1 MMFYYIHVRKEVL
14 MCRKPIFERKPV
26 SLQSEFKINI
36 MNKHIRTILIVVL
49 AIISYIS
56 AYGKSDTSDIH
67 KLLDDVN
74 EYLNEKP
81 DSAWT
86 ILNSLDIPESEDGDT
101 KAFFA
106 ILHAKA
112 EYIVTDTIR
121 SDSLLQKAI
130 KYYNDEKSLRS
141 SLAYYYLGCYH
152 FGNDYKKAAYD
163 FQRSI
168 DYIPDGNDNQKGRAY
183 HALGSCFFG
192 NGSIDEGVK
201 AYKTALKLI
210 DEKESE
216 NTWKLCQDIK
226 KALNEVNRVERENTL
241 FAIFVILTLLA
252 VIGLSGFIYYKVKKF
267 SMVKTT
273 KTKFSDDP
281 LEQKLLE
288 GKSKFEQTSAYKTL
302 QEIRSLNENEL
313 HSRNDVDVKVIEDT
327 IFASFYDA
335 YHILA
340 ECESKISHQD
350 LMLCLYS
357 YLKITNNVAAFC
369 LNSVPG
375 TIRQR
380 KNRLK
385 SKLPENVYIILF
397 S

>member
-1 MMFYYIHVRKEVL
+1 MKRFIYIITIAVL
-14 MCRKPIFERKPV
+14 TSVIHTPNCIAQYRE
-26 SLQSEFKINI
+26 
-36 MNKHIRTILIVVL
+36 IR
-49 AIISYIS
+49 
-56 AYGKSDTSDIH
+56 

-74 EYLNEKP
+74 EYLDEKP
-81 DSAWT
+81 DSAWAV
-86 ILNSLDIPESEDGDT
+86 LNSLKISGSGDEAAE
-101 KAFFA
+101 AFYA
-106 ILHAKA
+106 ILHARA
-112 EYIVTDTIR
+112 EYATTDTIK

-130 KYYNDEKSLRS
+130 KYYNGERSRKS
-141 SLAYYYLGCYH
+141 SLAYYYLGCYY
-152 FGNDYKKAAYD
+152 FGTDYHKASYA

-168 DYIPDGNDNQKGRAY
+168 DLIPDGNDDHKGRAY
-183 HALGSCFFG
+183 HALGSCHFA

-201 AYKTALKLI
+201 AYETALALL
-210 DEKESE
+210 DENENES
-216 NTWKLCQDIK
+216 TWQLCQDIK
-226 KALNEVNRVERENTL
+226 NALNAVNRVERENTL

-252 VIGLSGFIYYKVKKF
+252 VISLCGFVYYKVKKS

-273 KTKFSDDP
+273 KTKLSDDP

-288 GKSKFEQTSAYKTL
+288 GKSTFEQTSVYKTL

-313 HSRNDVDVKVIEDT
+313 HSRNDIDVKVIEET
-327 IFASFYDA
+327 ILASFNDA

-340 ECESKISHQD
+340 EYESKISHQD

-385 SKLPENVYIILF
+385 SKLTENVYIILF

>member
-1 MMFYYIHVRKEVL
+1 MQNRMKWFIYIL
-14 MCRKPIFERKPV
+14 
-26 SLQSEFKINI
+26 
-36 MNKHIRTILIVVL
+36 T
-49 AIISYIS
+49 IISLILWSFTSPCVAQYRETHRLLTEVQEYI
-56 AYGKSDTSDIH
+56 
-67 KLLDDVN
+67 
-74 EYLNEKP
+74 NEKP
-81 DSAWT
+81 DSAII
-86 ILNSLDIPESEDGDT
+86 ILKGYETLAAQDEGTEALRAVLLT
-101 KAFFA
+101 
-106 ILHAKA
+106 KA
-112 EYIVTDTIR
+112 EYIATDSIA
-121 SDSLLQKAI
+121 SDSLIQGAV
-130 KYYNDEKSLRS
+130 KYYNKEISLES
-141 SLAYYYLGCYH
+141 AQASYYLGCYY
-152 FGNDYKKAAYD
+152 FSRDKYKAAYS
-163 FQRSI
+163 FQNSI
-168 DYIPDGNDNQKGRAY
+168 DFTPDSNNNHKGRAY
-183 HALGSCFFG
+183 HALGSCHFA
-192 NGSIDEGVK
+192 NGSIEEGVK
-201 AYKTALKLI
+201 AYETALALLDKN
-210 DEKESE
+210 ENES
-216 NTWKLCQDIK
+216 TWQLCQDIK
-226 KALNEVNRVERENTL
+226 KALNAVNRVERGNTL

-252 VIGLSGFIYYKVKKF
+252 VISLCGFIYYKVKKS

-273 KTKFSDDP
+273 KTKLSDDP

-288 GKSKFEQTSAYKTL
+288 GKSTFEQTSVYKTL

-313 HSRNDVDVKVIEDT
+313 HSRNDIDVKVIEET
-327 IFASFYDA
+327 ILASFNDA

>member
-1 MMFYYIHVRKEVL
+1 MKRLLKIINLAILMLFSFTIYGTSQYREIRRLLTDVHDYIH
-14 MCRKPIFERKPV
+14 
-26 SLQSEFKINI
+26 
-36 MNKHIRTILIVVL
+36 
-49 AIISYIS
+49 
-56 AYGKSDTSDIH
+56 
-67 KLLDDVN
+67 
-74 EYLNEKP
+74 EKP
-81 DSAWT
+81 DSA
-86 ILNSLDIPESEDGDT
+86 IGVLKSYENLASQDEGT
-101 KAFFA
+101 KALYA
-106 ILHAKA
+106 VLLTKA
-112 EYIVTDTIR
+112 EYIATDSIV
-121 SDSLLQKAI
+121 SDSLIQKAVE
-130 KYYNDEKSLRS
+130 YYNKEVSYES
-141 SLAYYYLGCYH
+141 ALASYYLGCYYFSH
-152 FGNDYKKAAYD
+152 DKHKAAYS
-163 FQRSI
+163 FWHSI
-168 DYIPDGNDNQKGRAY
+168 NYTPDSYDNHKGRAY
-183 HALGSCFFG
+183 HALGSCHFA

-201 AYKTALKLI
+201 AYETALALL
-210 DEKESE
+210 DENENES
-216 NTWKLCQDIK
+216 TWQLCQDIK
-226 KALNEVNRVERENTL
+226 NALNAVNRVERENTL

-252 VIGLSGFIYYKVKKF
+252 VISLCGFVYYKVKKS

-273 KTKFSDDP
+273 KTKLSDDP

-288 GKSKFEQTSAYKTL
+288 GKSTFEQTSVYKTL

-313 HSRNDVDVKVIEDT
+313 HSRNDIDVKVIEET
-327 IFASFYDA
+327 ILASFNDA

-385 SKLPENVYIILF
+385 SKLPENLYIILF

>member
-1 MMFYYIHVRKEVL
+1 MKGFIHII
-14 MCRKPIFERKPV
+14 P
-26 SLQSEFKINI
+26 
-36 MNKHIRTILIVVL
+36 
-49 AIISYIS
+49 IISLISLGITTPCVAQYRETHRLITEVQEYI
-56 AYGKSDTSDIH
+56 
-67 KLLDDVN
+67 
-74 EYLNEKP
+74 NEKP
-81 DSAWT
+81 DSA
-86 ILNSLDIPESEDGDT
+86 IVVLNNYRKLASQDEGTEALRAVLLT
-101 KAFFA
+101 
-106 ILHAKA
+106 KA
-112 EYIVTDTIR
+112 EYIATDSIA
-121 SDSLLQKAI
+121 SDSLIQSAV
-130 KYYNDEKSLRS
+130 KYYNKEISLES
-141 SLAYYYLGCYH
+141 AQASYYLGCYYYSRDKH
-152 FGNDYKKAAYD
+152 KAAYS
-163 FQRSI
+163 FQNSI
-168 DYIPDGNDNQKGRAY
+168 NFTPDGNNNHKGRAY
-183 HALGSCFFG
+183 HALGSCHFA
-192 NGSIDEGVK
+192 NGSIEDGVK
-201 AYKTALKLI
+201 AYETALALL
-210 DEKESE
+210 DENESE
-216 NTWKLCQDIK
+216 SNWQLCQDIK
-226 KALNEVNRVERENTL
+226 KVLNAFNRVERENTL

-252 VIGLSGFIYYKVKKF
+252 VISLCGFIYYKVKKS

-273 KTKFSDDP
+273 KTKLSDDP

-288 GKSKFEQTSAYKTL
+288 GKSIFEQTSVYKTL

-313 HSRNDVDVKVIEDT
+313 HSINDIDVKAIEET
-327 IFASFYDA
+327 ILASFNDA